1 MLSMFILWVF
11 APAPT
16 VFLWYWLSRRENWS
30 RIQKALAIGY
40 LSLAALLSLIVPAMV
55 GWVATERALHPAVC
69 EAGERSLE
77 NYPDIQPAAE
87 LVSFPV
93 PEGGRR
99 VGWFIPGRSQAT
111 VILLHGF
118 GCQRQEMLE
127 HAQVLHQ
134 AGYSTLLFDFR
145 GRGDSDGDAVTLGFY
160 EQQDALAAVEYLKSR
175 DDVDMGRV
183 GVLGISMGGAVAV
196 LAAAQE
202 PAIRAVIA
210 DSPFESAEQA
220 IEEGFTRVMGL
231 PAFPFA
237 SITLQFIEW
246 RLGISPNGV
255 IPRDHI
261 AAISP
266 RPILIIHGLA
276 DTEVNPANSGA
287 LFDAALEPKELWLL
301 PGVNHA
307 NGIEDL

>member
-1 MLSMFILWVF
+1 M
-11 APAPT
+11 
-16 VFLWYWLSRRENWS
+16 
-30 RIQKALAIGY
+30 
-40 LSLAALLSLIVPAMV
+40 
-55 GWVATERALHPAVC
+55 H
-69 EAGERSLE
+69 
-77 NYPDIQPAAE
+77 YPDMEPVAE

-111 VILLHGF
+111 IILLHGF

-127 HAQVLHQ
+127 YAQLLHQ

-160 EQQDALAAVEYLKSR
+160 EQQDALAAVEYLRSR
-175 DDVDMGRV
+175 HDVDMGRV
-183 GVLGISMGGAVAV
+183 GVLGISMDGAVAI

-202 PAIRAVIA
+202 PAIRAVVA
-210 DSPFESAEQA
+210 DSPFESAERA
-220 IEEGFTRVMGL
+220 IEEGFTRVVGL

-237 SITLQFIEW
+237 PITLQFIEW
-246 RLGISPNGV
+246 RLGISPDDIV
-255 IPRDHI
+255 PRDHI

-276 DTEVNPANSGA
+276 DTDVNSANSEA
-287 LFDAALEPKELWLL
+287 LFEAALEPKELWLL
-301 PGVNHA
+301 PGVDHA
-307 NGIEDL
+307 NGIRDRRVEYSQRMVAFFNRHLN